1 MSGTVQ
7 SSKHDMS
14 MKRRIKAT
22 HPSADVKEVDSQ

>member
-7 SSKHDMS
+7 HSKQDAS
-14 MKRRIKAT
+14 MRRRIKAT